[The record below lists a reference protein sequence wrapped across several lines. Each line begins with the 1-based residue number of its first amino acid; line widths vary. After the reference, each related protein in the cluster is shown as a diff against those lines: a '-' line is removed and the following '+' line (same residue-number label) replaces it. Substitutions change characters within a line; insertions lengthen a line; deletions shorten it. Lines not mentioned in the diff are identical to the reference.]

1 VKRVLVTGARGMLGT
16 ELALALRGTAEV
28 VAVDVEDFD
37 VRDAD
42 ETSAAIAG
50 IHPDVVVNCAAY
62 TDVDGAET
70 DRELAFAV
78 NAAGAGNVARG
89 AAIAGARVLHISTD
103 YVFDGTKREPY
114 LEGDEPAPLNVYGES
129 KLAGEREVAQRTA
142 EHLIVRTSWLYGRA
156 GGNFVETILSL
167 AERED
172 TLRVVVD
179 QVGTPTYARDLA
191 VILKQLVSGAATGV
205 VNATNSGSCSWFG
218 FARTILEAAGK
229 SGVSVLPVG
238 TATFPRPARRPTNSL
253 LDLRRLVSIIGW
265 EPRPWREA
273 LTEYIAERQTGER

>member
-1 VKRVLVTGARGMLGT
+1 MKKILVTGALGMLGT
-16 ELALALRGTAEV
+16 ELLAVLRGTAEV
-28 VAVDVEDFD
+28 VGVDVGEFD

-42 ETSAAIAG
+42 ETRAAITG
-50 IHPDVVVNCAAY
+50 ISPDVVVNCAAY

-70 DRELAFAV
+70 ERDLAFAV

-89 AAIAGARVLHISTD
+89 AAAAGARVLHISTD

-114 LEGDEPAPLNVYGES
+114 LEGDEPAPLNAYGES
-129 KLAGEREVAQRTA
+129 KLAGERKVATETA

-179 QVGTPTYARDLA
+179 QVGAPTYARDLA
-191 VILKQLVSGAATGV
+191 VVLKELVSGGATGV

-218 FARTILEAAGK
+218 FARAILEASGLT
-229 SGVSVLPVG
+229 GVSVLPVG
-238 TATFPRPARRPTNSL
+238 TDAFPRPARRPANSL
-253 LDLRRLVSIIGW
+253 LDLRRLSSLLGW
-265 EPRPWREA
+265 EPRSWGEA